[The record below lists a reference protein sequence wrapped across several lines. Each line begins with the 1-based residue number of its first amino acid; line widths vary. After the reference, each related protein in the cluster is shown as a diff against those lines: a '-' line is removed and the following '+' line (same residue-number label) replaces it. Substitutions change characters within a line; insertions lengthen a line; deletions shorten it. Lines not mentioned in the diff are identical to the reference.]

1 MQEPPQNNR
10 RAHAGGRIH
19 RQDRRVDTSA
29 KTRVAAG
36 PRSKAAAGFLRSKLL
51 QVYITRR
58 HDAASKRRV
67 LSLVPRDYGR
77 EAACAVAQSI
87 RLRVTRVLRMPS
99 GSWRRARSRGGAVSG
114 VGVADGV
121 GPAEART
128 WPHAAATRALLT
140 QPQREREQVE
150 NQGCARNAA
159 ALRRDLQTGR
169 RRREA
174 APGGGAGR
182 AAPGRSHFQVS
193 AQTERPRAQLAKV
206 RPRRPRA
213 RRRPVAPR
221 RARDRWR
228 GTRRPR
234 ARARGQARG
243 GRGLR
248 QYHDSHYSAQNADWP
263 RRVDDDVR

>member
-1 MQEPPQNNR
+1 MQEPPQNNC
-10 RAHAGGRIH
+10 RAHAGGRIR

-77 EAACAVAQSI
+77 GAACAVAQSI
-87 RLRVTRVLRMPS
+87 RLRITRVLRMPS

-140 QPQREREQVE
+140 QCEPELEVE

-159 ALRRDLQTGR
+159 ALWRDLQTGR
-169 RRREA
+169 HRREA

-182 AAPGRSHFQVS
+182 TAPGRSHFQVS
-193 AQTERPRAQLAKV
+193 AQTERPGAQLAKV

-213 RRRPVAPR
+213 RRRQVAPR

-228 GTRRPR
+228 GTCRPR
-234 ARARGQARG
+234 VRASRSSYPD
-243 GRGLR
+243 RGLR
-248 QYHDSHYSAQNADWP
+248 QYHYSHYSAQNAD
-263 RRVDDDVR
+263 